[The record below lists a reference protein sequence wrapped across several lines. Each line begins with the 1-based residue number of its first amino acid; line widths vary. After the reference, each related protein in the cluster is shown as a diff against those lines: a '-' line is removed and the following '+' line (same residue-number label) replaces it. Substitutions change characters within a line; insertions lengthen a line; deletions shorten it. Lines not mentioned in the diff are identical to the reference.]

1 LNQHAPGTLPKK
13 GKVIATDVP
22 KVVEI
27 QAVYPNPGA
36 MRYVDDGGSK
46 GLAPIGS
53 VLFNSLTPA
62 HTSVVSQMKADLDT
76 AQQTGRIPYSA
87 CSDAANK
94 AIGSCGGMVVT
105 GGATMV
111 ACMASAGV
119 GCALG
124 GAGVMFAGFN
134 CAGNLGSAQRECSN
148 ENQDGDAPV
157 MVDDY

>member
-1 LNQHAPGTLPKK
+1 SLMLSLGAYSTGCSSKDEKASQRSGLRPIGKPVFQFPVSSATQALMPSLASWSFYQRPYGGLIVGKDAKDRVVSVNRLGELSVPRAITRLNQHAPGTLPKK

-62 HTSVVSQMKADLDT
+62 HTSV
-76 AQQTGRIPYSA
+76 
-87 CSDAANK
+87 
-94 AIGSCGGMVVT
+94 
-105 GGATMV
+105 
-111 ACMASAGV
+111 
-119 GCALG
+119 
-124 GAGVMFAGFN
+124 
-134 CAGNLGSAQRECSN
+134 
-148 ENQDGDAPV
+148 
-157 MVDDY
+157 